1 MGRNGSQW
9 VDEFGCFAQHRQ
21 YHDGR
26 RAAQRGF
33 HEMILFLGA
42 NHFHTCQH
50 DVHPTSAGT
59 AAPPVKP
66 PHVLIA
72 GAGPVGLVS
81 ALTLATAGIAV
92 TVFERNTAAAEDLR
106 ASTFHPPTMDML
118 ARFGITDELLPQGL
132 VARYTQQRDRKDGL
146 IAEFDMAL
154 LAGETQYPFR
164 LQCEQW
170 KLSRV
175 LMARLA
181 KFPHVKLIFG
191 AEVASV
197 TQDADSVRVDVNM
210 NVDVD
215 VDALMGASSQ
225 TQRQTQSFS
234 GDYLIGADGAWSA
247 VRLALGIEFE
257 GFTYPERFLVVSTEF
272 EFTDHFPKLSYV
284 NYVSDPQEWC
294 VLLRV
299 PTLWRV
305 LFPTLADETDEVVL
319 SDVSI
324 QARLQN
330 LLPQNESYQ
339 TVHRTLYKVHQRVA
353 KEFRRGRVILAGD
366 AAHINNPLG
375 GMGMNGGVQDAFNLS
390 DKLVDILNNGASDDL
405 LDRYQRQR
413 RSVAIEYINANTA
426 RNKKNIEER
435 DPELRRK
442 TQDELRAIAADPVA
456 AKAYLRKTSM
466 IDALERAEA
475 IT

>member
-1 MGRNGSQW
+1 MKTPH
-9 VDEFGCFAQHRQ
+9 V
-21 YHDGR
+21 
-26 RAAQRGF
+26 RA
-33 HEMILFLGA
+33 
-42 NHFHTCQH
+42 
-50 DVHPTSAGT
+50 
-59 AAPPVKP
+59 

-92 TVFERNTAAAEDLR
+92 TVFERNAVAAEDLR

-154 LAGETQYPFR
+154 LAGQTQHPFR

-170 KLSRV
+170 KLSRLLV
-175 LMARLA
+175 ARLA

-197 TQDADSVRVDVNM
+197 RQDADSVRVDVRMDANR
-210 NVDVD
+210 DV
-215 VDALMGASSQ
+215 VMDAHTAATPQSTDQDKTLRPSAIQSPAQ
-225 TQRQTQSFS
+225 TQTFT
-234 GDYLIGADGAWSA
+234 GDFLVGADGAWSA
-247 VRLALGIEFE
+247 VRQALGIEFE

-272 EFTDHFPKLSYV
+272 EFADHIPKLSYV

-305 LFPTLADETDEVVL
+305 LFPTRADETDETVL
-319 SDVSI
+319 SDASI
-324 QARLQN
+324 QTRLQN
-330 LLPQNESYQ
+330 LLPQSQPYQ

-435 DPELRRK
+435 DPEARRK

-456 AKAYLRKTSM
+456 AKDYLRKTSM
-466 IDALERAEA
+466 IDALERAAA
-475 IT
+475 IA

>member
-1 MGRNGSQW
+1 MDTTPAGP
-9 VDEFGCFAQHRQ
+9 ATLP
-21 YHDGR
+21 
-26 RAAQRGF
+26 
-33 HEMILFLGA
+33 M
-42 NHFHTCQH
+42 
-50 DVHPTSAGT
+50 TS
-59 AAPPVKP
+59 

-72 GAGPVGLVS
+72 GAGPAGLVS

-92 TVFERNTAAAEDLR
+92 TVFERNAVPAEDLR

-118 ARFGITDELLPQGL
+118 ARFGITAELLPQGL
-132 VARYTQQRDRKDGL
+132 IARYTQQRDRKDGL

-154 LAGETQYPFR
+154 LAGETQHPFR

-170 KLSRV
+170 KLSRL

-181 KFPHVKLIFG
+181 KFPHVKLIFA
-191 AEVASV
+191 AEVAAV
-197 TQDADSVRVDVNM
+197 TQDAGCVSVDVRV
-210 NVDVD
+210 
-215 VDALMGASSQ
+215 GAGSQ
-225 TQRQTQSFS
+225 TQTQTRTQTFI

-247 VRLALGIEFE
+247 VRQALGIEFE
-257 GFTYPERFLVVSTEF
+257 GFTYPERFLVVSTDF
-272 EFTDHFPKLSYV
+272 EFADHFPKLSYV

-305 LFPTLADETDEVVL
+305 LFPTRADETDDAVL
-319 SDVSI
+319 SDGSV
-324 QARLQN
+324 QERLQN
-330 LLPQNESYQ
+330 LLPQSQPYQ

-390 DKLVDILNNGASDDL
+390 DKLVEILNNGASDGL

-435 DPELRRK
+435 DPEARRK
-442 TQDELRAIAADPVA
+442 TQAELRAIAANPA
-456 AKAYLRKTSM
+456 ATKDYLRKTSM
-466 IDALERAEA
+466 IDALERAAA
-475 IT
+475 IV